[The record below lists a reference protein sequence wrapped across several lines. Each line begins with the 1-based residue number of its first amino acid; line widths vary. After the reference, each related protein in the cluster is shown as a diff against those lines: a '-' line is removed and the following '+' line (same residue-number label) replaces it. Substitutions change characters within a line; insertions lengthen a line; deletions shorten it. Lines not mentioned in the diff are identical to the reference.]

1 MDYGLTEQTDI
12 GVLSMRPIGDAR
24 RTDVPNPDQ
33 RTIRKPDTG
42 LAGLQFQI
50 DMIINEKFTDSKA
63 AAKLFLFYLEA
74 NVVRAKFG
82 QGRIGVRF
90 DKFQGGSF
98 DIIPSNVLGCK
109 IIHVEVDDQLSWG
122 GYIPMSA
129 IIEVVGNNAA
139 LRAALAA
146 FIG

>member
-1 MDYGLTEQTDI
+1 
-12 GVLSMRPIGDAR
+12 MRPVGDAR

-42 LAGLQFQI
+42 LAGLQLQI
-50 DMIINEKFTDSKA
+50 DMIINEKLTNSKA
-63 AAKLFLFYLEA
+63 AAKLFLFYLDA

-98 DIIPSNVLGCK
+98 DIIPTNVLGCK
-109 IIHVEVDDQLSWG
+109 IVNVQADDQLSWG
-122 GYIPMSA
+122 GFIPISV
-129 IIEVVGNNAA
+129 IIEIVGNNTA